1 MICWCA
7 RFTLTSG
14 VSRIVPPMPHF
25 TETLRLEFIRK
36 IGAMTRIYWMAA
48 MNNIR
53 PITLR

>member
-1 MICWCA
+1 
-7 RFTLTSG
+7 
-14 VSRIVPPMPHF
+14 MPHF

-36 IGAMTRIYWMAA
+36 IGAVTRIYWMAA